1 MAEIAHMR
9 GLLGEMG
16 RLSAG
21 NVRAPTR
28 LEGIRNDMWHD
39 MQKLAGS
46 ETSQDRIEKHW
57 NGHGSGHAGLLK
69 KLTSG
74 STARDDLWTICKEV
88 DPSRK
93 PTVAKA
99 QLDAFIDG
107 CRPSQ
112 LQLMFEKMIK
122 QWVWRERMM
131 NAWGIK

>member
-21 NVRAPTR
+21 DVSAPAR
-28 LEGIRNDMWHD
+28 LEWYGNDVWHG

-46 ETSQDRIEKHW
+46 ETFQDRLEKYW
-57 NGHGSGHAGLLK
+57 SGHGSEHAGLLK
-69 KLTSG
+69 KLTSDG
-74 STARDDLWTICKEV
+74 IARDDLWTICKEV

-93 PTVAKA
+93 PTVAQA
-99 QLDAFIDG
+99 QLNAFIDG
-107 CRPSQ
+107 CTPGQ
-112 LQLMFEKMIK
+112 LQLMFEKMIN
-122 QWVWRERMM
+122 QWVWRERMG